1 MYQFFLSNLSS
12 FEADNEKYP
21 FRNVIDVNDDENIR
35 SVLGTVL
42 TSTPRDDKIQKVF
55 KRALVSKH
63 TSVIRVLCNDY
74 GMSASIPLIV
84 TTQHSTTTLYPLSYA
99 AHIGDNE
106 TISLLVRE
114 LGYPLLEL
122 SSYALET
129 TVFTNQLETFKLLLS
144 LGMNPFALT
153 SQGDTLLQ
161 LSAQLGRCNFIEYLL
176 ASSNQFNYDVN
187 EVCNGGTDALT
198 LSIIHIQHDAF
209 LSLVEFGADLGA
221 HDYILR
227 ISRSALHEPDPL
239 LEDIETLLKLRMC
252 EGHELD
258 TILRC
263 GLYLRSSLKS
273 GGHSFVFCSIPQS
286 KVRPKHWFRSV
297 APTLQH
303 QLKDY
308 AKEYLKNEYFC
319 QYVVRNAFVN
329 TEGTHSDCFIVDVL
343 KCICVC
349 IQQLKRSESFIVF
362 DTVLTFD

>member
-21 FRNVIDVNDDENIR
+21 FRNVIDVNDEDNIR
-35 SVLGTVL
+35 RVLRAVL
-42 TSTPRDDKIQKVF
+42 TSTPRDEKIENVF
-55 KRALVSKH
+55 KHAFVSKH

-74 GMSASIPLIV
+74 EMSASIPLKV
-84 TTQHSTTTLYPLSYA
+84 TTQQSTTTLYPLTYA
-99 AHIGDNE
+99 AHVGDNE

-129 TVFTNQLETFKLLLS
+129 TIFTNQLETFKLLLT
-144 LGMNPFALT
+144 LGMNPFEIT

-187 EVCNGGTDALT
+187 EVCSGGTDALT
-198 LSIIHIQHDAF
+198 LSIIHKQHDA
-209 LSLVEFGADLGA
+209 LLLLVELGADLGA
-221 HDYILR
+221 FDYILR
-227 ISRSALHEPDPL
+227 ISRSVLHEPEPL
-239 LEDIETLLKLRMC
+239 LGDIETLVKLRMC
-252 EGHELD
+252 EDHDLD

-263 GLYLRSSLKS
+263 GLYLQSSLKS
-273 GGHSFVFCSIPQS
+273 GGHSFVSYSIPQS
-286 KVRPKHWFRSV
+286 KVRPKHWFRSIT
-297 APTLQH
+297 PTLQH

-329 TEGTHSDCFIVDVL
+329 TEGKYCDCFIVDVL

-349 IQQLKRSESFIVF
+349 I
-362 DTVLTFD
+362 